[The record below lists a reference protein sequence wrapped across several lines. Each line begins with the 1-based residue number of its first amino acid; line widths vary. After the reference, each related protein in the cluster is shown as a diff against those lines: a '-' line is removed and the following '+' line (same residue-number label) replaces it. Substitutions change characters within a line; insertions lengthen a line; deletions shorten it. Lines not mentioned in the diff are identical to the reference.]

1 MRGRVTVGRWDE
13 MAKAYNAAPEGTAVV
28 LWRAFENAPWQQIKK
43 PAWGVDD
50 EYRLLLNFTEWQ
62 PRAPMFQERVEIPP
76 PLTTLEGRAEA
87 WLVTPTGAAQ
97 VILGDWRACRGDSLE
112 TLERRLTA
120 GECVMSSRRGRAL
133 MHEQRE
139 SDA

>member
-87 WLVTPTGAAQ
+87 WLVTLTGAAQ
-97 VILGDWRACRGDSLE
+97 VILGDWGEE
-112 TLERRLTA
+112 TLQEWLRNGLLYDTEENANARMTAMLRVEA
-120 GECVMSSRRGRAL
+120 GE
-133 MHEQRE
+133 
-139 SDA
+139 

>member
-1 MRGRVTVGRWDE
+1 MGRWDE

-97 VILGDWRACRGDSLE
+97 VILGDWREE
-112 TLERRLTA
+112 TLQEWLRNGLLYDTEENANARMTAMLRVEA
-120 GECVMSSRRGRAL
+120 GE
-133 MHEQRE
+133 
-139 SDA
+139 

>member
-97 VILGDWRACRGDSLE
+97 VILGDWREE
-112 TLERRLTA
+112 TLQEWLRNGLLYDTEENANARMTAMLRVEA
-120 GECVMSSRRGRAL
+120 GE
-133 MHEQRE
+133 
-139 SDA
+139 